1 MVVVYDV
8 ATDHALAD
16 DYGCIAFDIDGTL
29 AARDATGRY
38 APLEGVVDTLEALRA
53 RGTKVVFMS
62 NNPISDSD
70 YAQRLEAIGIYTG
83 REEIITPIDGLEH
96 FIGERTDTQVYAVG
110 MDDRTKGYVR
120 GFSDIVNDGAEYVVV
135 GWHPAFFDGGNE
147 AERDAQYTSAAM
159 QLAQGARLVITS
171 DEADVP
177 IEGGSIPG
185 THSMVTAILDNVERL
200 YGTDARDR
208 SERGIVNVGKP
219 DDISYQVLEGI
230 ADGERVLMVGD
241 SLNTDILGAVRNGMD
256 AALTLTG
263 NAARY
268 RDDADALDADLSS
281 YGINERP
288 HLLRTVDELV
298 R

>member
-1 MVVVYDV
+1 MYHLDV

-29 AARDATGRY
+29 AARDATGSY
-38 APLEGVVDTLEALRA
+38 APLQGVMDTIDALREK
-53 RGTKVVFMS
+53 GTKIVYMS

-70 YAQRLEAIGIYTG
+70 YAQRLEAIGLYTG
-83 REEIITPIDGLEH
+83 KEEIITPIDGLEH
-96 FIGERTDTQVYAVG
+96 FVGGRTEAQVYVVG
-110 MDDRTKGYVR
+110 MDDRTKEYVS
-120 GFSDIVNDGAEYVVV
+120 GFSDVVNDGAEYVVV

-147 AERDAQYTSAAM
+147 AERDAQYTSAAA

-185 THSMVTAILDNVERL
+185 THSMVTAILDDVERQ
-200 YGTDARDR
+200 YGTDARER
-208 SERGIVNVGKP
+208 AERGLVNVGKP
-219 DDISYQVLEGI
+219 GDISYQVLEGV
-230 ADGERVLMVGD
+230 ADGENVLMVGD
-241 SLNTDILGAVRNGMD
+241 SLNTDILGAARNGID

-268 RDDADALDADLSS
+268 RDDTDALDEDLSS
-281 YGINERP
+281 YGIGERP